1 MTFRDPFPQ
10 LKTRLKGYQMNPVT
24 QQLISHRSIRKY
36 TGKVV
41 PDGLIDEIVRC
52 GQSAA
57 TSSNVQA
64 TTVIRVRD
72 AQTRRE
78 IARLAGDQEY
88 VTTAGAF
95 LMFCADLNRSRRA
108 CEMGGGRFVAG
119 MTEQF
124 IIATV
129 DVALFAQNCA
139 VAAESLGLGI
149 CYIGGIR
156 NDPEQVCRLLALPDQ
171 VYPVFGFCL
180 GYPAQDPEVKPRLP
194 LSVVLKEE
202 RYRDLKDPEGI
213 AAYDEQ
219 IRNYYQTRTGG
230 TKDSCW
236 TMEMKA
242 LVGKESRPHMRK
254 FLKSRGFTMR

>member
-1 MTFRDPFPQ
+1 MNTMMQ
-10 LKTRLKGYQMNPVT
+10 LLR
-24 QQLISHRSIRKY
+24 SHRSIRKF
-36 TGKVV
+36 TDKPVT
-41 PDGLIDEIVRC
+41 DKLINEIIRC

-57 TSSNVQA
+57 TSSNLQA

-72 AQTRRE
+72 NATRQE
-78 IARLAGDQEY
+78 IARVAGDQQY

-95 LMFCADLNRSRRA
+95 LVFCADLHRPGLA
-108 CEMGGGRFVAG
+108 CEIQGGHLTPG
-119 MTEQF
+119 MTEHF

-139 VAAESLGLGI
+139 IAAESMGLGI

-156 NDPEQVCRLLALPDQ
+156 NDPATVVRLLELPDQ

-180 GYPAQDPEVKPRLP
+180 GYPDQDPEIKPRLP

-202 RYRDLKDPEGI
+202 RYGNLDDIKEI
-213 AAYDEQ
+213 KAYDEDLML
-219 IRNYYQTRTGG
+219 YYRTRTGG

-236 TMEMKA
+236 TREMKT
-242 LVGKESRPHMRK
+242 LLGKESRPHMRG
-254 FLKSRGFTMR
+254 FLKSCGFTMK